1 MNKKVAQFKLHVL
14 IFKIFIHSIKKV
26 SLEGDRKFSEL
37 KGDGGRVRFVRRELS
52 VTLK

>member
-14 IFKIFIHSIKKV
+14 IFKIYVYSIKKI

-37 KGDGGRVRFVRRELS
+37 KGDGEGFGLLGGSS
-52 VTLK
+52 VSH